1 MRTLAMLTLVATA
14 ITGCKIETEIIPAE
28 DNVGIGEPPPAENP
42 VQVDRIVQVSRPSV
56 DILFVIDNSCSMVQ
70 EQVLLANN
78 FPTFLE
84 YFQTSG
90 LDYHIGVVSTDM
102 EDPTQSGKLI
112 ARGGYRY
119 IDENTDNP
127 DSVFA
132 QMVQLGNGGWFE
144 ERGRDAVY
152 TAIELRAENQ
162 SNLGFYRDE
171 AALDVIFVSDEDD
184 QSELLSALEFREW
197 FTNLKWSP
205 DVVTAHSIIAP
216 TIFGECDEAGEVGA
230 TYQAYADYTGGSEFS
245 ICQADWQPML
255 DTLGLEAS
263 GLLREYFL
271 SKIPVLETLQVQVI
285 EPDPQ
290 GGDPVV
296 LEFEVCMAG
305 EEAEQPDCEV
315 AYTPT
320 RNSIVFLEFVPEPS
334 TEIIATY
341 NILENFSADAVDSV
355 GGSGE

>member
-1 MRTLAMLTLVATA
+1 MLSLVAA
-14 ITGCKIETEIIPAE
+14 GITGCKIETTLVPAE
-28 DNVGIGEPPPAENP
+28 DNVGVGEPPAPENP

-56 DILFVIDNSCSMVQ
+56 DILFVIDNSCSMQQ
-70 EQVLLANN
+70 EQALLANN
-78 FPTFLE
+78 FPAFLQ

-102 EDPTQSGKLI
+102 EDPSQAGKLI

-119 IDENTDNP
+119 IDENTTNP
-127 DSVFA
+127 EVVFA
-132 QMVQLGNGGWFE
+132 QMVQLGIGGWFE

-152 TAIELRAENQ
+152 TALELRADDA
-162 SNLGFYRDE
+162 SNLDFYRDE

-184 QSELLSALEFREW
+184 QSELLSPIEFREW

-216 TIFGECDEAGEVGA
+216 ETFGACQDAPEVGA
-230 TYQAYADYTGGSEFS
+230 LYQAYTAYTGGSEFS
-245 ICQADWQPML
+245 ICQSDWQPML

-271 SKIPVLETLQVQVI
+271 SKIPVLETLQVQVF
-285 EPDPQ
+285 EPDPM
-290 GGDPVV
+290 GGDPTV

-305 EEAEQPDCEV
+305 TEEENPDCEV

-334 TEIIATY
+334 TEIVATY
-341 NILENFSADAVDSV
+341 NILENFSAEAVDTV
-355 GGSGE
+355 GGNEE